1 MPRKPFLTPK
11 SEKYV
16 LIIFNNGSYMCYEY
30 FTASSAVN
38 AYRKYQESYEHEG
51 SVRLAKVV
59 IDYGEEI

>member
-11 SEKYV
+11 SDKYV
-16 LIIFNNGSYMCYEY
+16 LILFNGGLHQCFEY

-38 AYRKYQESYEHEG
+38 AYRKYHEIYG
-51 SVRLAKVV
+51 DSVRLTKVV